1 MSQPVWVTAAGSLGT
16 YLPSKY
22 LHVTLFAKP
31 PTVDSEVQYKLLN
44 GSLPAGI
51 KLTSKTPVGIVD
63 GTPNLIPN
71 DTTYT
76 FTIRAYDTYEK
87 IADRTFSI
95 KVLGSLQPAFITNSG
110 TILTIND
117 STWVDFQL
125 EYTRAAVASSTN
137 ITINAGSLPPGLEIN
152 STGLIRG
159 YAKPPI
165 TDIRNPTTKT
175 YSFTLKLENDL
186 GTALQSY
193 SITVLNQE
201 LKKAAN
207 SRIPAILNNNPLT
220 YNVPRDDQY
229 YGYYLTNNVIPTV
242 LSGSNFNFKIIGH
255 DFDNEPLD
263 YEFIDLPPGITG
275 YTQTGWISGTPT
287 LGGIGLSDY
296 DFTVRVKKRDKPSI
310 VSGISRFKLRV
321 VNKIST
327 RITWVSSTN
336 LGTINNNTVSDLSV
350 VATSSHELEY
360 RVVSGNL
367 PPNLTLLQTG
377 ELAGKVANQP
387 NSTLT
392 SVGSST
398 LFTFEVEA
406 YSKLFPL
413 LIGRKTFT
421 LTVYQYYALPTE
433 TMYFKA
439 TPNLPDRAIIRSLLT
454 NDTLIPYNYLYRP
467 EDKNFGKAT
476 EVKFVQVYGI
486 NSSTIEEYISAIGQ
500 NHYWRHITLGNLK
513 TAIAR
518 DDNGTIIYEVVYS
531 EIIDDLVNSEG
542 KSVAKDITLPK
553 VIDISG
559 GENINS
565 RDDVFT
571 SYEVDTNANVY
582 YYDSASSNLVKH
594 VYPASFE
601 NMRKQISSVLS
612 ENYDSELLPKWMSS
626 QQLSGSILGFQQA
639 WVICYTKP
647 GYSETIKNNINNNWG
662 YKLNQIYFLIDR
674 YTVDKSSTFDYNDYL
689 STPSWE
695 NLPSATP
702 TPDPID
708 SNDFYVLF
716 PRKTILPK

>member
-1 MSQPVWVTAAGSLGT
+1 
-16 YLPSKY
+16 
-22 LHVTLFAKP
+22 
-31 PTVDSEVQYKLLN
+31 
-44 GSLPAGI
+44 
-51 KLTSKTPVGIVD
+51 
-63 GTPNLIPN
+63 
-71 DTTYT
+71 
-76 FTIRAYDTYEK
+76 
-87 IADRTFSI
+87 
-95 KVLGSLQPAFITNSG
+95 
-110 TILTIND
+110 
-117 STWVDFQL
+117 
-125 EYTRAAVASSTN
+125 
-137 ITINAGSLPPGLEIN
+137 
-152 STGLIRG
+152 
-159 YAKPPI
+159 
-165 TDIRNPTTKT
+165 
-175 YSFTLKLENDL
+175 
-186 GTALQSY
+186 
-193 SITVLNQE
+193 
-201 LKKAAN
+201 
-207 SRIPAILNNNPLT
+207 
-220 YNVPRDDQY
+220 
-229 YGYYLTNNVIPTV
+229 V
-242 LSGSNFNFKIIGH
+242 LSGSNFNFKIIGN

-287 LGGIGLSDY
+287 LGSIGLSDY
-296 DFTVRVKKRDKPSI
+296 DFTVRVKKRDKPNI
-310 VSGISRFKLRV
+310 VSSISRFKLRV

-327 RITWVSSTN
+327 RITWVTSTN

-350 VATSSHELEY
+350 VATSSHALEY
-360 RVVSGNL
+360 RLVSGNL

-392 SVGSST
+392 PVGSST
-398 LFTFEVEA
+398 TFTFEVEA

-454 NDTLIPYNYLYRP
+454 SDTLIPYNYLYRP

-476 EVKFVQVYGI
+476 EVKFVQVYGM

-513 TAIAR
+513 TAVAR
-518 DDNGTIIYEVVYS
+518 DDNGKIIYEVVYS

-553 VIDISG
+553 AIDISG

-571 SYEVDTNANVY
+571 SYEVDLNANVY
-582 YYDSASSNLVKH
+582 YYDSASSNMVKH

-647 GYSETIKNNINNNWG
+647 GYSETIKNNINTNWG

-708 SNDFYVLF
+708 SQDFYVLF